1 MFWKLHGFSLGELFS
16 RVPRARGGR
25 AAGPGPL
32 ADACLS
38 WLKSHNHDQ
47 TRNLYSCIQTLYINA
62 IIIPHPFVIT
72 IMAQR
77 VRLTKNISELVR
89 HFILYIYFTII
100 THTFYYFYV
109 YSLCNP
115 NRFLYSI
122 LLIHVPTPI
131 PRPADESMKDET
143 PRTGILNFTHMTF
156 SSRFIYFTCL
166 HTSFLVQRDHTPR
179 V

>member
-1 MFWKLHGFSLGELFS
+1 MILQHPHNPYNNLNTHMYCSSYSLT
-16 RVPRARGGR
+16 AY
-25 AAGPGPL
+25 
-32 ADACLS
+32 
-38 WLKSHNHDQ
+38 DQ

-62 IIIPHPFVIT
+62 IVIPHPFVIT
-72 IMAQR
+72 IMALR
-77 VRLTKNISELVR
+77 VGLAKISANLVR

-100 THTFYYFYV
+100 IHIFCYFYV

-131 PRPADESMKDET
+131 PADESMKDET
-143 PRTGILNFTHMTF
+143 PRTGILKFTHMTF

-166 HTSFLVQRDHTPR
+166 YTSFLVQRDHTLW

>member
-1 MFWKLHGFSLGELFS
+1 MYTVNLTHVLT
-16 RVPRARGGR
+16 AY
-25 AAGPGPL
+25 
-32 ADACLS
+32 
-38 WLKSHNHDQ
+38 DQ
-47 TRNLYSCIQTLYINA
+47 TRNLYSCIQTLYINT
-62 IIIPHPFVIT
+62 IVIPHPFVIT
-72 IMAQR
+72 DITIMAQR
-77 VRLTKNISELVR
+77 VGLTKISANLVR

-100 THTFYYFYV
+100 IHIFCYFYD

-131 PRPADESMKDET
+131 PADESMRDET
-143 PRTGILNFTHMTF
+143 PRTGILKFTHMTF

-166 HTSFLVQRDHTPR
+166 YTSFLVQRDHTLW

>member
-1 MFWKLHGFSLGELFS
+1 MIPQHPYNPYNNLNTHMYCSPYSLT
-16 RVPRARGGR
+16 AY
-25 AAGPGPL
+25 
-32 ADACLS
+32 
-38 WLKSHNHDQ
+38 DQ

-62 IIIPHPFVIT
+62 IVIPHPFVIT

-77 VRLTKNISELVR
+77 VGLAKISANLVR

-100 THTFYYFYV
+100 IHIFCYFYV

-131 PRPADESMKDET
+131 PADESMKDET
-143 PRTGILNFTHMTF
+143 PRTGILKFTHMTF

-166 HTSFLVQRDHTPR
+166 YTSFLVQRDHTLW